1 MKRYYNTIGINGIA
15 KLFYMNSVCLRKIES
30 CDNIIMG

>member
-1 MKRYYNTIGINGIA
+1 MKRNYYTTGINGIA

-30 CDNIIMG
+30 HDNIVMG